1 VRSSPG
7 FTRIL
12 SKYLESSFIT
22 TNYGH
27 QLIREQ
33 AMALGPLGTNIK
45 DKLTR
50 AFQPQLLDV
59 IDESHLHAGHAGSHP
74 DGESHFR
81 VKIVSQAFAGKSRVD
96 THRMVNAAL
105 ADELKSRLHAL
116 AIQASAPK

>member
-1 VRSSPG
+1 
-7 FTRIL
+7 
-12 SKYLESSFIT
+12 
-22 TNYGH
+22 
-27 QLIREQ
+27 
-33 AMALGPLGTNIK
+33 MALGPLGTNIK

-81 VKIVSQAFAGKSRVD
+81 VKIVSQAFVGKSRLD

-105 ADELKSRLHAL
+105 AEELKSRVHAL
-116 AIQASAPK
+116 AINASAPKT